1 MNSVSFIGNLVADPR
16 SVETDTDTAI
26 ASLRVAL
33 PRFRNGERD
42 AIFIDVTAFDRQAEL
57 ALEHLSR
64 GRQVG
69 IDGRLDVYE
78 WEDDDGNKRSRVYV
92 IAGMIDFMGPPSEH
106 VDNEASTPTPQ
117 RRKRSR
123 RPEPAAA

>member
-78 WEDDDGNKRSRVYV
+78 WEDDDGNTALPGLRGR
-92 IAGMIDFMGPPSEH
+92 GDDRLHG
-106 VDNEASTPTPQ
+106 TPERARRQ
-117 RRKRSR
+117 RALHAD
-123 RPEPAAA
+123 PAAQDAHPPA